1 MKHVKVC
8 KFGGTSMGSADAI
21 TRVIDIIRSD
31 KDRKYIVVSAPG
43 KVDGEGKIT
52 DQLIALA
59 DEYLTKGTMR
69 GFNKIRARF
78 VGIAKALNID
88 AKFKPVLEASRV
100 EMQQIKTKDFIVSR
114 GEYLMGRLLSYLLDF
129 PFIDSRNLVRFTKNK
144 LDYGTTNRLMRE
156 VLKKNPYVVI
166 SGFYGSDEHGHV
178 KVLTRGGGDVTGALV
193 ARGVEASVYENWTD
207 VDGFLAADPR
217 VISNPKQIATITYKE
232 LRVLSFMGASVL
244 HSEAYFPVAKKGIP
258 IQIKNTFNPSHPG
271 TRIVATIEN
280 TSKTEITGI
289 AGLKDFTLVVVE
301 KQLMSELVG
310 FDRKILRIAEKMDI
324 NVEHFPSGTDT
335 FSMMIE
341 SKYLVDGKLDT
352 LVQTIK
358 KILKPDLVEV
368 SNHISLI
375 SIVGR
380 NLMSNNQNMFRFF
393 SALVNAN
400 ISLKMI
406 DYGSNGVNIV
416 IGVNDEDYGFAIQA
430 IYKEFIEKDL
440 S

>member
-1 MKHVKVC
+1 
-8 KFGGTSMGSADAI
+8 MGSADAI
-21 TRVIDIIRSD
+21 KQVIQIIHAD
-31 KDRKYIVVSAPG
+31 KERKYIVVSAPG
-43 KVDGEGKIT
+43 KTENEAKIT

-59 DEYLTKGTMR
+59 DEYLAKGTMR
-69 GFNKIRARF
+69 GFSKIRDRF
-78 VGIAKALNID
+78 VSIAKGLHVE
-88 AKFKPVLEASRV
+88 AKLKPVLEATRV

-114 GEYLMGRLLSYLLDF
+114 GEYLMGRLLSYALDF

-166 SGFYGSDEHGHV
+166 SGFYGSDEQGNI
-178 KVLTRGGGDVTGALV
+178 KVLSRGGGDVTGALV
-193 ARGVEASVYENWTD
+193 ARGVEATIYENWTD
-207 VDGFLAADPR
+207 VNGFLAADPH
-217 VISNPKQIATITYKE
+217 IIDNPKQIKSITYKE

-258 IQIKNTFNPSHPG
+258 IQIRNTFNPDHPG
-271 TRIVATIEN
+271 TLIVPSIEN
-280 TSKTEITGI
+280 HGKTEITGI

-301 KQLMSELVG
+301 KQLMSDLVG
-310 FDRKILRIAEKMDI
+310 FDRKILRIAEKLDI

-341 SKYLVDGKLDT
+341 SKYLKGDQLST
-352 LVQTIK
+352 LVNSIK
-358 KILKPDLVEV
+358 KQLKPDLVEV
-368 SNHISLI
+368 FEHISLI

-380 NLMSNNQNMFRFF
+380 NLMSHNQNMFRFF

-400 ISLKMI
+400 ITLKMI

-416 IGVNDEDYGFAIQA
+416 IGVNDEDYAYAIQA
-430 IYKEFIEKDL
+430 IYQEFVEKEL